1 MGGTPRGG
9 TREITCKRRWGV
21 PPRRGLAGQA
31 GSAGSA
37 KPASPEKIPALLQM
51 RKPSPRWAWPC
62 ATGKKYLG
70 RGGSC
75 TGHWV
80 SLTGAG
86 QAAGTGC
93 LSQAARGCRVGGSP
107 VGGCISAH
115 VRRW

>member
-37 KPASPEKIPALLQM
+37 KPASPEKIPALLPM
-51 RKPSPRWAWPC
+51 RKPTPRWAWPC

-70 RGGSC
+70 RGGLVLD
-75 TGHWV
+75 TG
-80 SLTGAG
+80 SRSPARARLLAL
-86 QAAGTGC
+86 AA
-93 LSQAARGCRVGGSP
+93 
-107 VGGCISAH
+107 
-115 VRRW
+115 